1 MIILKWL
8 FKKWDGGMDWIDV
21 TQNGG
26 KWLVVV
32 NAVMNFL
39 VPVNVGNFLS
49 T

>member
-1 MIILKWL
+1 
-8 FKKWDGGMDWIDV
+8 MDWIDV
-21 TQNGG
+21 TQDGG

-49 T
+49 TQGPVRFFRKTAAWG